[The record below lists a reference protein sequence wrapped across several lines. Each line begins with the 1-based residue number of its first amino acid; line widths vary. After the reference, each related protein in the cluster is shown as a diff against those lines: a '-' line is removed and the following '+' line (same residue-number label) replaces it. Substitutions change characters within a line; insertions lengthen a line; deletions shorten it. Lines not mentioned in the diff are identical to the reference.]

1 MGIYTKLRRFLI
13 GISEKNFLGTTDI
26 ENYEFKIFERFISK
40 NEHTIPPYFED
51 KVKITA
57 ENDGKIID
65 NSIYTTYQEFF

>member
-1 MGIYTKLRRFLI
+1 MNSKYL
-13 GISEKNFLGTTDI
+13 
-26 ENYEFKIFERFISK
+26 RFISK

-65 NSIYTTYQEFF
+65 NSIYTTYQEFFKDQKFFEKNII